1 MCCDERQHNYFYEM
15 KAEHSFHLGPAAK
28 HKIRVHLNMILVAK
42 MGSAEAKQMQSIQ
55 ECLTFC
61 RFFPETTYAFK
72 HNILNLI
79 SKPTDLCKVIKY

>member
-28 HKIRVHLNMILVAK
+28 HKTRIHLNMILVAK

-55 ECLTFC
+55 ECLTLLPFLSRNNL
-61 RFFPETTYAFK
+61 RFQT
-72 HNILNLI
+72 
-79 SKPTDLCKVIKY
+79 KYFELD